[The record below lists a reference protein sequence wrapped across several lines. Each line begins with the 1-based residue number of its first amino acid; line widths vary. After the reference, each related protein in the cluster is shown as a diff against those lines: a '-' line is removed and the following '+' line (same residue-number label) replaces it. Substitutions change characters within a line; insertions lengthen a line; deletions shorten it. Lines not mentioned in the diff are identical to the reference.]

1 MTTFVLVHGAWGGA
15 HTWRSVRPLLRVAGH
30 GVFTPSLTGI
40 GERVHLAGPE
50 VGLTTHIDDVA
61 NQIYYEGLDDLVLLG
76 FSYGGMVV
84 TGALRHVA
92 DRVRELVYLD
102 AFVPADGQSVADLGG
117 FDPNDGTGI
126 DVDWSIPPGHRD
138 YDDPTE
144 AEFAEPRRTPQ
155 PIRTFTEPV
164 HLDRPLESL
173 GIGLTYIKATQ
184 DERLTNRPDPFW
196 QAADHARTSAA
207 WRYHEIDSNHMV
219 PQNRPAELAEILF
232 SLA

>member
-92 DRVRELVYLD
+92 DR
-102 AFVPADGQSVADLGG
+102 AD
-117 FDPNDGTGI
+117 P
-126 DVDWSIPPGHRD
+126 
-138 YDDPTE
+138 
-144 AEFAEPRRTPQ
+144 AEPRHPFRARGVAAALVAPRQVCVGVRPLRRGGLVVQGRGHHVAALLTVHTLTVVHGARSVPSGPDRVRIRYVFRATSRRSATRRRTP
-155 PIRTFTEPV
+155 
-164 HLDRPLESL
+164 
-173 GIGLTYIKATQ
+173 
-184 DERLTNRPDPFW
+184 
-196 QAADHARTSAA
+196 
-207 WRYHEIDSNHMV
+207 
-219 PQNRPAELAEILF
+219 
-232 SLA
+232 